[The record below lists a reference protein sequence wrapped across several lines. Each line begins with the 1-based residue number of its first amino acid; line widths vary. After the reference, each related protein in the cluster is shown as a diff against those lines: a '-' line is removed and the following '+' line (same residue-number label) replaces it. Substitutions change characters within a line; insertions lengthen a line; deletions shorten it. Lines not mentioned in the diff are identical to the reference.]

1 MATTVTE
8 SAVAEEASGPAVVP
22 TNSNTPTT
30 PPTKRQ
36 KVSEFRDGRKVPNY
50 SWGDSFRDWF
60 KQGTKLSDLQ
70 VEKRLLSYLPFFP
83 KADATRTAQ
92 IIDTDIGEG
101 NYIHEFYVENTEK
114 PTDSTPVRDIVLVH
128 GYAASL
134 GLFIDN
140 FDSLSRIPG
149 VRIHAIDLLGF
160 GFSSRPKFPSFP
172 SNTKDEIYKIED
184 WFIDAMEDWRKKRN
198 INRFILMGHSF
209 GGYLSSA
216 YALKY
221 RDELDP
227 ESGKRA
233 LERLVLISP
242 VGVERS
248 KHSIMGSASSAED
261 VSSFGVD
268 IAQEINANQENI
280 VEGTEPEHNAPGPQQ
295 SASFGSKLFAYLW
308 EKNCLPFS
316 ILRYMGPLKLKY
328 ISKWTT
334 HRFSHVYYENKE
346 HFQNIHD
353 YMFRIFNAK
362 GSGEFALTRVLAVG
376 AVAKMPLAD
385 RLPQKFVDMKLPT
398 LWIYG
403 DKDWMNDDAGLEVTK
418 EINKLSMAKYGKEL
432 SQFKILENAGHHVY
446 LDNPAAFARL
456 VTKFVTKYPL

>member
-8 SAVAEEASGPAVVP
+8 AVPIEESQNGKFDSASASAS
-22 TNSNTPTT
+22 TSS
-30 PPTKRQ
+30 PPSKRQ
-36 KVSEFRDGRKVPNY
+36 KVNEFNDGRKVPKY
-50 SWGDSFRDWF
+50 TWGDSFRDWF
-60 KQGTKLSDLQ
+60 KQGITLSDSQ
-70 VEKRLLSYLPFFP
+70 VEKLLLSYLPFFP
-83 KADATRTAQ
+83 NPDATRRAE
-92 IIDTDIGEG
+92 IIDTDIGDG

-114 PTDSTPVRDIVLVH
+114 ATDATPVTDIVLVH

-149 VRIHAIDLLGF
+149 IRVHAIDLLGF

-172 SNTKDEIYKIED
+172 SKTKEDLYKVED
-184 WFIDAMEDWRKKRN
+184 WFIDAMEEWRKKRK

-221 RDELDP
+221 RDVLDP
-227 ESGKRA
+227 ESGERA
-233 LERLVLISP
+233 LEKLVLISP

-248 KHSIMGSASSAED
+248 KFSLLGDVSAEEEASSL
-261 VSSFGVD
+261 GVD
-268 IAQEINANQENI
+268 FAQEINANQEDI
-280 VEGTEPEHNAPGPQQ
+280 VEGTEPEHKNVGPQPG
-295 SASFGSKLFAYLW
+295 SSFGKRVIAYLW
-308 EKNCLPFS
+308 EKNCSPFS
-316 ILRYMGPLKLKY
+316 ILRASGPLKLKY
-328 ISKWTT
+328 ISNWTT
-334 HRFSHVYYENKE
+334 HRFSHVYFENRQ

-376 AVAKMPLAD
+376 AVAKLPLAE

-403 DKDWMNDDAGLEVTK
+403 DKDWMNDEAGLEVTK
-418 EINKLSMAKYGKEL
+418 EINKLSEAKYGTEL
-432 SQFKILENAGHHVY
+432 SQFSILQNAGHHVY

-456 VTKFVTKYPL
+456 VTKFVSVSK